1 MDLDDFAW
9 GSRTLIVG
17 IVNVTPDSFSGDG
30 LLDLDAAVAR
40 GEQLAHEG
48 ADILDIG
55 GQSTRPGYKTVAP
68 DVECERVV
76 PVIDRLASRLPAM
89 PISVDTTR
97 STVANAAFAAGAT
110 ILNDINGLRRDS
122 QLAASA
128 GAHDAW
134 VIAMHNQRDRP
145 SATDPI
151 DAVLAGWRASM
162 QIACHHGVRKER
174 LILDPGF
181 GFGWKPGENADILR
195 RLCELRV
202 LGRPILVGMSR
213 KRMTGEQFGWDVTDR
228 AEGSAAVT
236 AIAIA
241 NGADLVRVHDV
252 AQMSRVARMADHI
265 VRVVRNVEQ

>member
-1 MDLDDFAW
+1 MELDDFAW

-30 LLDLDAAVAR
+30 LLDLEAAVAR
-40 GEQLAHEG
+40 GEQLAQEG

-55 GQSTRPGYKTVAP
+55 GQSTRPGFLTVAP
-68 DVECERVV
+68 EVECERVV

-97 STVANAAFAAGAT
+97 STVAHAAFAAGAT
-110 ILNDINGLRRDS
+110 ILNDINGLRGDT
-122 QLAASA
+122 QLAAFA
-128 GAHDAW
+128 GAQDAW

-145 SATDPI
+145 SVVDPV
-151 DAVLAGWRASM
+151 DAVLAGCRESM
-162 QIACHHGVRKER
+162 RIACRHGVREER

-181 GFGWKPGENADILR
+181 GFGWELDENAEILR
-195 RLCELRV
+195 RLSELRA

-252 AQMSRVARMADHI
+252 AQMARVARMADSI
-265 VRVVRNVEQ
+265 IRNVTR